1 MKEKKRIMDGA
12 AIARTLTRLSHE
24 IVEKNKG
31 TDDLCLIGVKRR
43 GEILARRINSL
54 IDGFYN
60 VKVPV
65 AGIDIGM
72 FRDDLVREFFV
83 PDASTND
90 FGFSIDGQTV
100 VLCDDV
106 LHTGRTVRA
115 AIEALFAFGRPAK
128 IQLLILADRGG
139 KQMPVCADFVG
150 KNIPVSDEEF
160 LDVALAEIEGEDG
173 LSVGSAE

>member
-1 MKEKKRIMDGA
+1 M
-12 AIARTLTRLSHE
+12 
-24 IVEKNKG
+24 
-31 TDDLCLIGVKRR
+31 
-43 GEILARRINSL
+43 
-54 IDGFYN
+54 
-60 VKVPV
+60 
-65 AGIDIGM
+65 
-72 FRDDLVREFFV
+72 

-115 AIEALFAFGRPAK
+115 AIEALFALGRPAK